1 MPAKK
6 TNKLSKEY
14 GTVRITGHLRRVL
27 YKEMQ
32 LAMEA
37 MGCDTESAY
46 ISISIA
52 KMNQSL
58 INKKPS
64 E

>member
-1 MPAKK
+1 MGARK
-6 TNKLSKEY
+6 TNKLDKEY
-14 GTVRITGHLRRVL
+14 GLVKVQARLKRSV
-27 YKEMQ
+27 YKDMEA
-32 LAMEA
+32 AMEA
-37 MGCDTESAY
+37 MGCNTESAY

>member
-14 GTVRITGHLRRVL
+14 GRVRITAHLRRVL

-46 ISISIA
+46 ISVSIA